1 MKTKTLHVLAVLM
14 ICMLGLVSMSYSSE
28 VNDEKLV
35 EMAQRELKA
44 HLESRPTASGWIVTA
59 NPANKMVETNWY
71 SDHKGEVILKVEV
84 RIHDGLIRVDAL
96 QRTGLIFH
104 SDIKT
109 DWSRST
115 EWNVQKRIEKAKA
128 TIK

>member
-1 MKTKTLHVLAVLM
+1 MF
-14 ICMLGLVSMSYSSE
+14 CMLGLTSTSYSAA
-28 VNDEKLV
+28 VKDEILV

-44 HLESRPTASGWIVTA
+44 HLESRTTASGWIVTV
-59 NPANKMVETNWY
+59 NPANKLVETNWY

-84 RIHDGLIRVDAL
+84 RVHDGLIRVDAL

-104 SDIKT
+104 SDIRT

>member
-1 MKTKTLHVLAVLM
+1 MKTKSLHVLAVLM
-14 ICMLGLVSMSYSSE
+14 ICMLCLASTSYSAV
-28 VNDEKLV
+28 VNDEILV

-44 HLESRPTASGWIVTA
+44 HLESRPTASGWIVTV
-59 NPANKMVETNWY
+59 NSANKMVETNWY

-84 RIHDGLIRVDAL
+84 RVHDGLIRVDAL

-104 SDIKT
+104 SDIRT

-128 TIK
+128 LFK